1 MTYVEKRLVLR
12 NGPPWGFRL
21 YEDFMEGLIVAKIR
35 RRSPS
40 EQAGLREGDHVLAIN
55 GVDALD
61 MSHAQAVQIID
72 FASYTLEIIVGR
84 YERHQRSETVFMDN
98 KSLLSKQIPQE
109 ITTTELQLFWE
120 KDTPLKPA
128 RRNWPPPPPAQ
139 EYTPIQATPQQ
150 PKRPPLVQTHSVSI
164 HVPAQRPVAIS
175 TVPPPQPQ
183 PQVVSQPPQPVRQ
196 PSIDPP
202 IIPHDPDVASVSVKQ
217 LMREFDVP
225 PIAPELKKKNYS
237 DSSFYS
243 DPAKYYPT
251 IEEQIEMARRVA
263 NSLHD
268 PYNSES
274 KGACM
279 FEKQRQRAE
288 KHVKEGPE
296 PQPDPIELASPE
308 ELEYMTPPEAP
319 PPPPPPPPSFP
330 GLQPTKKQTLPAP
343 PPMTYTPG
351 QPKTVQEFLEK
362 IKIFPKNLH
371 TDLDPQKC
379 FDIASALYTSDS
391 RGAKM
396 FAKRHARAVKWDSQ
410 NSEDEKPNNKMNVVM
425 ASGPGPTVRSHDQ
438 MKMISSLPQTKTQCQ
453 QQKQLQLKKQQT
465 PVKPLPVNLSNG
477 DTHTYN
483 KQSSV
488 SSAAD
493 NLLTTPTQSE
503 NMIDATPKPFIPIN
517 TNNNTHFGKANNNTT
532 SATHISNTN
541 NNSDNTLETNHF
553 NNQQFNMNN
562 NSTNESGWRPVKF
575 RIGQTAN

>member
-1 MTYVEKRLVLR
+1 MTYVEKRLILR

-35 RRSPS
+35 HRSPS

-61 MSHAQAVQIID
+61 MSHEQAVQIID

-84 YERHQRSETVFMDN
+84 YERHKNSETVYMDN
-98 KSLLSKQIPQE
+98 KALLSKQKPQE

-120 KDTPLKPA
+120 KDMPLKPA
-128 RRNWPPPPPAQ
+128 RRNWPPPPKPVQ
-139 EYTPIQATPQQ
+139 EYNIPPQPTSVQ
-150 PKRPPLVQTHSVSI
+150 SKRPPLVQSHSVSI
-164 HVPAQRPVAIS
+164 HVPAQKSVTIP
-175 TVPPPQPQ
+175 TPPQVQ
-183 PQVVSQPPQPVRQ
+183 TVHIPPPVRQ

-202 IIPHDPDVASVSVKQ
+202 IIPHDPDVTSVSVKQ

-225 PIAPELKKKNYS
+225 PIAPELKKKNYA

-243 DPAKYYPT
+243 DPTKYYPT

-268 PYNSES
+268 PYNFES

-308 ELEYMTPPEAP
+308 ELKYMSPPEAP

-330 GLQPTKKQTLPAP
+330 GLQPTKKPVVPPP
-343 PPMTYTPG
+343 PPMTFAPG

-379 FDIASALYTSDS
+379 FDIATALYTSDS

-396 FAKRHARAVKWDSQ
+396 FAKRHARAVKWDAQ
-410 NSEDEKPNNKMNVVM
+410 NPEDGDESGNRMNVTV

-438 MKMISSLPQTKTQCQ
+438 LKVLSKLPQSKTQQQLQMKQRQ
-453 QQKQLQLKKQQT
+453 QQA
-465 PVKPLPVNLSNG
+465 PVKHNNNNNNNNNSNSG
-477 DTHTYN
+477 ELDAYRKSSISLATN
-483 KQSSV
+483 SSV
-488 SSAAD
+488 
-493 NLLTTPTQSE
+493 TTPTPLD
-503 NMIDATPKPFIPIN
+503 NLIGPTPKPFIPMSS
-517 TNNNTHFGKANNNTT
+517 NNNTPFG
-532 SATHISNTN
+532 
-541 NNSDNTLETNHF
+541 
-553 NNQQFNMNN
+553 QMNN
-562 NSTNESGWRPVKF
+562 NSNITNVNNNNSSNTIEANRLNNPSESGWRPVKF